1 MKANDIITESHQA
14 CPHCGGPL
22 MEYSG
27 LMEKKDACYY
37 KVKASAKV
45 WPSAYAS
52 GRLVQCRKKGAG
64 NYGNKS
70 ESMAEGESN
79 DTAIS
84 LSKLGKF
91 HPGADTLA
99 EFVPERATAQYALH
113 PNKWESTFYSLTNK
127 DSDKLKYYGPKKISI
142 PPGTLVGDM
151 AIANKFYRAKT
162 PEEQEQYAELYK
174 ASLQPYPV
182 DVSEYRMP
190 ELLIPKQGVAEGLE
204 YADKL
209 SGLVDLPVFNSST
222 NPNPSGV
229 AKVVYSGDRIMA
241 VMNVRGVNVPY
252 YISTGQGGKA
262 SVPTG
267 KWYPVFGVHSSG
279 WLNKGGE
286 DSINKFYGSKMLAL
300 NAGRLNNA
308 LGDLSSVEE
317 QIPLMKKTGFAI
329 INKDL
334 QPMGHAEVSANPDEF
349 KKRVNAFLAKL
360 GSEPFYQVNATQTQ
374 GVAEGSEEFNTVK
387 TSPYKAT
394 QLLGGKYPVAFA
406 IEVLCPDQ
414 SVVSMIQNKIGRA
427 YQVERDNSIEGN
439 GIGIEIVSRRFEGGQ
454 TAQAAYD
461 QLLDFIEQNG
471 GQFNSSTQVT
481 IYKQKQGM
489 AEAQLDEK
497 CWDGYQQ
504 QGMKNKGN
512 RQVPNCVPVTE
523 DTDPEIEEMYE
534 AMEQLA
540 EEMAATKGVS
550 VDLVWESFEALDDH
564 MLYETAAW
572 RRKEGK
578 SARGG
583 LNAKGVASYR
593 RENPGSKLQTAV
605 TTKPSKLK
613 PGSKAAKRRKSFC
626 ARMGGVKG
634 PMKKPNGK
642 PTRKALAL
650 RKWNC

>member
-1 MKANDIITESHQA
+1 M
-14 CPHCGGPL
+14 
-22 MEYSG
+22 
-27 LMEKKDACYY
+27 
-37 KVKASAKV
+37 
-45 WPSAYAS
+45 
-52 GRLVQCRKKGAG
+52 
-64 NYGNKS
+64 
-70 ESMAEGESN
+70 
-79 DTAIS
+79 
-84 LSKLGKF
+84 
-91 HPGADTLA
+91 
-99 EFVPERATAQYALH
+99 
-113 PNKWESTFYSLTNK
+113 
-127 DSDKLKYYGPKKISI
+127 
-142 PPGTLVGDM
+142 
-151 AIANKFYRAKT
+151 
-162 PEEQEQYAELYK
+162 
-174 ASLQPYPV
+174 

-481 IYKQKQGM
+481 I
-489 AEAQLDEK
+489 
-497 CWDGYQQ
+497 
-504 QGMKNKGN
+504 
-512 RQVPNCVPVTE
+512 
-523 DTDPEIEEMYE
+523 
-534 AMEQLA
+534 
-540 EEMAATKGVS
+540 
-550 VDLVWESFEALDDH
+550 
-564 MLYETAAW
+564 
-572 RRKEGK
+572 
-578 SARGG
+578 
-583 LNAKGVASYR
+583 
-593 RENPGSKLQTAV
+593 
-605 TTKPSKLK
+605 
-613 PGSKAAKRRKSFC
+613 
-626 ARMGGVKG
+626 
-634 PMKKPNGK
+634 
-642 PTRKALAL
+642 
-650 RKWNC
+650 